1 MGESMQMRQM
11 VSNGPPHT
19 ELLSFFFLQY
29 LKIKSPHVL
38 TVFESYWKAQ
48 SQYYPKD
55 SDTFP
60 SPVKMQQKSLLKQ
73 FQSF

>member
-11 VSNGPPHT
+11 VSNGPPHR

-48 SQYYPKD
+48 SQYYPQD
-55 SDTFP
+55 WDI
-60 SPVKMQQKSLLKQ
+60 
-73 FQSF
+73 FQAL